1 MIEIKLPN
9 MKPDAMMGIV
19 KELRAKGYVQG
30 TDFDFAYHKPEYDLE
45 RYGVLYDRYT
55 LFTFYKEELAS
66 WFELLYK

>member
-9 MKPDAMMGIV
+9 MKPDAMMDIV
-19 KELRAKGYVQG
+19 RELRTKGYVQG

-45 RYGVLYDRYT
+45 LYSVLYDRYT

>member
-1 MIEIKLPN
+1 
-9 MKPDAMMGIV
+9 MMDIV
-19 KELRAKGYVQG
+19 RELRAKVYVQG
-30 TDFDFAYHKPEYDLE
+30 TDFDFSYHKPEYDLE